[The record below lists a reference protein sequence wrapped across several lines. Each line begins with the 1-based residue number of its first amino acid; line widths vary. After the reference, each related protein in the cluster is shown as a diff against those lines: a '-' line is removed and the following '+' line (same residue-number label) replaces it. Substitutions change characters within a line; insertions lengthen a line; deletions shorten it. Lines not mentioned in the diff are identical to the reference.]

1 MRTSLRRPFIADA
14 VFADCGRSPYTVNAA
29 AALTLGRSVQIPE
42 RPGQPQLRKNCSS
55 FISSVAP
62 PRGITTIGAIPG
74 LRKAPLLRERQDG
87 AALQPP
93 GIAPAPYVLFRPEK
107 QHGLSGEDDVI
118 PPPAG
123 GKRVVRNALAGL
135 QGSGDNP
142 HFHERPAVSARC
154 LDERIPT
161 THGDDSHRVQ
171 MQLP

>member
-1 MRTSLRRPFIADA
+1 
-14 VFADCGRSPYTVNAA
+14 
-29 AALTLGRSVQIPE
+29 
-42 RPGQPQLRKNCSS
+42 
-55 FISSVAP
+55 
-62 PRGITTIGAIPG
+62 
-74 LRKAPLLRERQDG
+74 LRERQDG

-118 PPPAG
+118 LPPAG